1 MSSNEWVQIAAARSR
16 LGNRRTFNCKDNL
29 SPGIDFPAEISFH
42 HGRLSEVERN
52 RPYRSKKQL
61 KSETGDTSRPHGIYF
76 IRSHL
81 HMLTVSN
88 NVLSLVEGF
97 YNC

>member
-1 MSSNEWVQIAAARSR
+1 M
-16 LGNRRTFNCKDNL
+16 
-29 SPGIDFPAEISFH
+29 
-42 HGRLSEVERN
+42 ERN